1 MLLDH
6 QVETAFERGWHV
18 LQDGEL
24 LDVAEIEGF
33 DVLVT
38 TDQNLRYQQALAGRN
53 LFVIVLMTTDW
64 RAIRPQAHLVAEA
77 LLLRTAGS
85 YVELRY

>member
-18 LQDGEL
+18 LQDGE

-53 LFVIVLMTTDW
+53 LFVIVLMTTNW
-64 RAIRPQAHLVAEA
+64 RAIRPQAHLIVEA

-85 YVELRY
+85 DFELRY